1 MLEIQR
7 FISPSQRI
15 RSEPATKPAPGPA
28 QAIRGSTLVGIEP
41 SNGLRR
47 CRPNTLRGLK
57 KHCLIEIFII
67 TEGHF

>member
-15 RSEPATKPAPGPA
+15 RSEPANLPGPA